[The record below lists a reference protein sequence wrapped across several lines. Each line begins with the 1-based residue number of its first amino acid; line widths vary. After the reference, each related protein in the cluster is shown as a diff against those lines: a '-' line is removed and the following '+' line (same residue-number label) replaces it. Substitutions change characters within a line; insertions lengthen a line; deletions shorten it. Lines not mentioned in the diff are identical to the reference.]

1 MTTETTPQ
9 TKNGHKAIMLPYDA
23 IMAQVSEEIEKHIV
37 DNGGSAYMVDFTT
50 NVLLPA
56 KASENAKDLQKQR
69 NWAVAPEVKGI
80 RLDDL
85 ANSLA
90 SNLGVN
96 TRLGFPLCRDFVLAL
111 IEDKHLESRTKS
123 GTETVYPFGSAP
135 GAEATNTLLR
145 TAMKGDT
152 DPSS

>member
-111 IEDKHLESRTKS
+111 IEDKHGTDTFDDVIMKAVLRSRLLAKL
-123 GTETVYPFGSAP
+123 PP
-135 GAEATNTLLR
+135 GIKDMLMTREATPCQT
-145 TAMKGDT
+145 
-152 DPSS
+152 